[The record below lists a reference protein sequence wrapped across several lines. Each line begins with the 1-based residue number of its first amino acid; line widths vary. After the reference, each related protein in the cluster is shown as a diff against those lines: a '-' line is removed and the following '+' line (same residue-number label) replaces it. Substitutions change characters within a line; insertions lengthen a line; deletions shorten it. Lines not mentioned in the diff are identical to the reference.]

1 MKPNKIIVKFEDVA
15 EQVNGPVKR
24 LVGFVL
30 ARNMLGVFDAAD
42 LDANPRSAKVG
53 AVTQAIIESIET
65 DPAIFPFKTKGIL
78 VGSSSFST
86 LQRHRYELRF
96 IDPQLE
102 GLLDGGHN
110 MLAIGTHILSRV
122 IDDPRVIKRIKLW
135 DDFKEAWIANR
146 PAIDAIRDEL
156 TFLVPV
162 EVLVPTDAD
171 DEETVE
177 AFKSSLLEICA
188 ARNNNAE
195 LTLETKANQRGY
207 YDELKKALPAE
218 IASRIEWKSN
228 MAGGDI
234 KVRDIIALS
243 WIPLSKLPLPKGI
256 KAPSPQHIYSSK
268 GECAKLFDDLM
279 GHVEVSKPTNGPIH
293 ELHNVAVHSAIKVLG
308 DLPELYD
315 WIYAEFPHAY
325 NRAGGDFGRL
335 GIVRFFEPSK
345 KADKNHKYLRR
356 QPETHF
362 TEQPVKYSYADGL
375 IMPLVWGLRA
385 LMDTSDGNVVWR
397 LDPRAFLQQNFDAI
411 ARSYR
416 LVLDMSRFDPQKIGK
431 NDNSYAF
438 AESEFEKALLKQDSI
453 AA

>member
-1 MKPNKIIVKFEDVA
+1 MKPNNIILKFEDVA

-30 ARNMLGVFDAAD
+30 AKNMLRVFDAAD
-42 LDANPRSAKVG
+42 LDANPRSAKAG

-65 DPAIFPFKTKGIL
+65 DPSIFPFKTKGIL
-78 VGSSSFST
+78 IGSSSFST

-96 IDPQLE
+96 VDPHLE
-102 GLLDGGHN
+102 GVLDGGHN

-135 DDFKEAWIANR
+135 EDFKTAWLANR
-146 PAIDAIRDEL
+146 AAIDAIRDQL
-156 TFLVPV
+156 VFLIPV
-162 EVLVPTDAD
+162 EVLVPTDVND
-171 DEETVE
+171 DEIVE

-207 YDELKKALPAE
+207 YDEIKKVLPAD
-218 IASRIEWKSN
+218 IASRIEWKTN
-228 MAGGDI
+228 MGGSDI

-256 KAPSPQHIYSSK
+256 KTPLPQHIYSSK
-268 GECAKLFDDLM
+268 GECIRLFDDLM
-279 GHVEVSKPTNGPIH
+279 SHAEVSKPTNGPIH
-293 ELHNVAVHSAIKVLG
+293 ELHNMAVYSAIKVLG

-335 GIVRFFEPSK
+335 GIVRFFEPVK
-345 KADKNHKYLRR
+345 KPDKNHKYLRS

-362 TEQPVKYSYADGL
+362 TERPVKYSYPDGL

-385 LMDTSDGNVVWR
+385 LMNVTDGKVAWSLN
-397 LDPRAFLQQNFDAI
+397 PRAFLKQNFDAI

-416 LVLDMSRFDPQKIGK
+416 LVLEMSRFDPQKIGK

-438 AESEFEKALLKQDSI
+438 AESEFEKALLKEGK
-453 AA
+453 AAA